1 MKSLIT
7 QLLLFSEN
15 RMAQRNLSL
24 LAKFFIFLI
33 GMVTL
38 FSVLFHML
46 MLYEGREYSWIT
58 GFYWALTVMS
68 TLGFGDI
75 TFHSDLGLCFTILVL
90 ISGVVFMLIM
100 LPFTF
105 IQFFYIPWLEAQQKS
120 RAPRELP
127 ESVSDHV
134 IVTNLDAITQKLIE
148 KLKRR
153 QYSYVL
159 VADDQSQV
167 GELLDAG
174 YNVIIGEPDDAE
186 TYRRLRVHNAAMV
199 VATND
204 DLINTNIAFTIR
216 EISEKVMI
224 VTTADNEH
232 SLDILNFPG
241 NTQVFQFAKMLGR
254 SLAERTLGLG
264 SATTRISNFG
274 RLQIAEILAN
284 QTTLAGKVIGDS
296 NLRQK
301 TGAIIIGLWEKGKF
315 EPPQAETRI
324 DASTV
329 LLLAGTKMQL
339 NKFEQLYATMEAE
352 YSPDAPVLILGGG
365 RVGLAAAEELEKNQI
380 DYKIIEKRAAL
391 ASLGDK
397 FIHGDAAD
405 LNVLKSAGIEE
416 ARTVIV
422 TTHNDPMNIY
432 LTFYCRQLRPNI
444 QLICRANGERSVAKL
459 HMAGADLVL
468 SYASM
473 GANSIINLLKTDEV
487 SMFTEGLNIFSLP
500 VPETLID
507 KTLLQSRIRP
517 QTGCS
522 VVAIKSQGNLIVGPD
537 PVLPMRKT
545 DELILIGTTEA
556 EQKFAEIY

>member
-1 MKSLIT
+1 
-7 QLLLFSEN
+7 
-15 RMAQRNLSL
+15 MAQRNLSL